1 LAVKERPD
9 RPTTTFWSLGTSGAG
24 PVFRDASA
32 VVAARS
38 VPLAGDRP
46 PPAPIPVDVHREY
59 GPMLD
64 VFVDGDGS
72 VDLRFEL
79 ARLIFM
85 VGRRDPTPPP
95 PPEVA
100 DLLLGPMPPPPSRR
114 RRHQRHRPEAA
125 AN

>member
-1 LAVKERPD
+1 MKERPD
-9 RPTTTFWSLGTSGAG
+9 RPTTTFWTLGTDGAG

-32 VVAARS
+32 VVAAS
-38 VPLAGDRP
+38 HAPAGRGP
-46 PPAPIPVDVHREY
+46 APAPIPIDVHRPY
-59 GPMLD
+59 APMLD

-85 VGRRDPTPPP
+85 VGRRDPSPPP

-100 DLLLGPMPPPPSRR
+100 DLLLGPMPPPTTRG
-114 RRHQRHRPEAA
+114 RHRRQRPGTAA
-125 AN
+125 G